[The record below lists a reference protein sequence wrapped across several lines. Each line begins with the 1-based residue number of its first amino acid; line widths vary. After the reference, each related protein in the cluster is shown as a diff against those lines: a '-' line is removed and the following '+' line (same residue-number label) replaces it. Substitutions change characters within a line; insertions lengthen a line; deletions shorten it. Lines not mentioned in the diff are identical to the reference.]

1 MTILSLKGKVIVMK
15 TNKITIMG
23 ISLISSAIIS
33 AGCKNSLPTSE
44 GSESDETFTQNVSVT
59 TVFSEKSN
67 RYSECIFEN
76 VDVKAD
82 IVYAEKKDYLGNNI
96 QLKLDVYQPAEDA
109 LDKRPV
115 IIWVHG
121 GGMYVGSKNE
131 SWDPVT
137 FLANDLAKKGYVF
150 VSIDYRLNPEW
161 EASNAFNETI
171 KNAAEDVASSVD
183 WVKANADEYGIDSSR
198 IIIAGHSAGAEIA
211 DNYYYSNFLTADSEY
226 DKSGIEAVISISGN
240 RLFFDGEKCTGN
252 GDAKCL
258 IIHGEADDINPLSD
272 AKTFLSQLGDK
283 GAMITMPQ
291 NGHMWTE
298 NEEQKE
304 FLLSTITSFLLEN
317 VI

>member
-1 MTILSLKGKVIVMK
+1 MK

-23 ISLISSAIIS
+23 ISLISSAIIL

-59 TVFSEKSN
+59 TVFSEKSY
-67 RYSECIFEN
+67 RYSECIFDN

-137 FLANDLAKKGYVF
+137 FLANDLAKKGLHQF
-150 VSIDYRLNPEW
+150 WIQRQTHLYRECLLRQIR
-161 EASNAFNETI
+161 ASLS
-171 KNAAEDVASSVD
+171 EDRCDHSPR
-183 WVKANADEYGIDSSR
+183 NCTRGR
-198 IIIAGHSAGAEIA
+198 I
-211 DNYYYSNFLTADSEY
+211 
-226 DKSGIEAVISISGN
+226 
-240 RLFFDGEKCTGN
+240 
-252 GDAKCL
+252 
-258 IIHGEADDINPLSD
+258 
-272 AKTFLSQLGDK
+272 
-283 GAMITMPQ
+283 
-291 NGHMWTE
+291 
-298 NEEQKE
+298 
-304 FLLSTITSFLLEN
+304 
-317 VI
+317 